1 VPFGPKWTNPR
12 FKYVLVVLQSV
23 KCLLCAYVEMSDM
36 KINYL
41 KSDFVLLGEDN
52 QRTEMLADLS
62 VVIVTL
68 QSLTLKFS
76 CQPEGRFWW
85 IGNFLWTK
93 KQIV

>member
-1 VPFGPKWTNPR
+1 
-12 FKYVLVVLQSV
+12 
-23 KCLLCAYVEMSDM
+23 M

-76 CQPEGRFWW
+76 CQPGVNQKVAFGGLGIFYGQRNKLFD
-85 IGNFLWTK
+85 IFVGILPS
-93 KQIV
+93 

>member
-1 VPFGPKWTNPR
+1 M
-12 FKYVLVVLQSV
+12 LQSV
-23 KCLLCAYVEMSDM
+23 KCLLCAYVGMSDM